1 MGSPPGGRWWR
12 GRPPRRCRRSP
23 GGPRDELVRP
33 GGVIHL
39 TIDPPGARELRPT
52 SCSGAAAGSGAPS
65 RGDERPADATKVSA
79 ALEPPQ
85 AARAIRPRSR
95 RVCDARCTPIPR
107 PTPQLTGGLVR
118 PRRSTILPE
127 RCRTASH
134 DRPERSE
141 LLYHRPRVGAD
152 PPAPSWRR
160 WGSCARSPRAW
171 CPWRARGGRPRPRA
185 RRCGSGGGARVG
197 ARRCGAGRR
206 VGRLTATIA

>member
-1 MGSPPGGRWWR
+1 MT
-12 GRPPRRCRRSP
+12 RR
-23 GGPRDELVRP
+23 
-33 GGVIHL
+33 
-39 TIDPPGARELRPT
+39 ARESCARRPAQVLRP
-52 SCSGAAAGSGAPS
+52 ARERP

-118 PRRSTILPE
+118 PRRRTILPE
-127 RCRTASH
+127 RRRKASH
-134 DRPERSE
+134 DASERSE
-141 LLYHRPRVGAD
+141 LLYHRPQVGAD
-152 PPAPSWRR
+152 SSAPSWRR
-160 WGSCARSPRAW
+160 WGGCARSSRAW
-171 CPWRARGGRPRPRA
+171 CPWRARGGRRRPRA

-206 VGRLTATIA
+206 VEAEAWGRAGRSARRCGAATGLVAARVNECAV

>member
-1 MGSPPGGRWWR
+1 MT
-12 GRPPRRCRRSP
+12 RR
-23 GGPRDELVRP
+23 
-33 GGVIHL
+33 
-39 TIDPPGARELRPT
+39 ARESCTRRPAQVLRLARERP
-52 SCSGAAAGSGAPS
+52 
-65 RGDERPADATKVSA
+65 RGDERPADAPKVRA

-118 PRRSTILPE
+118 PRRRTILPE

-141 LLYHRPRVGAD
+141 LLYHRPQVGAD
-152 PPAPSWRR
+152 PSAPSWRR
-160 WGSCARSPRAW
+160 WGGCARSSRAW
-171 CPWRARGGRPRPRA
+171 CPGRARGGRRRPRA

-206 VGRLTATIA
+206 VGPEAWGSAGGSARRLRGGYGARRSSRE